1 MKAADRHR
9 CVAISQHPDTHDAP
23 SRPAPSHIAAQS
35 HLSPPDAR
43 GPCTHALTN
52 MPKPLETAFDH
63 PFERGMRNRR
73 AALGD
78 AWVDKSIAKANDFNA
93 GFQHFITEYAWHGAW
108 GRPGLDW
115 KTRRVLV
122 LAVTSAL
129 GRWEEFEVH
138 LRGALT
144 PGNAH
149 TLSIEEV
156 QEALIQI
163 AIYAGVPAANTG
175 YSKALELL
183 RELGMAPQPHPAD
196 QAWHTGVGR
205 SVFTSTRPKLHA
217 TVREA
222 RHGAPEHTIVF
233 SHALG
238 QDSSMW
244 DLVANELAANCRVIC
259 PDTRGHGRSQTPS
272 EPLTLRELAAD
283 AARLIDEV
291 AEGAPVVWV
300 GLSMGGL
307 IGQELALQHP
317 DKVKAL
323 VLANSSSGYDEAG
336 REAIGQRIATVEA
349 QGLAAIS
356 TGTMT
361 RFFSEPFRQKQAA
374 TVARHQRLFE
384 ATDPE
389 GYTAC
394 AAALCDAHFGPK
406 LGQIRQPTLVVAG
419 TADQS
424 IPMETARA
432 LAKGIPSAQLAHL
445 PDCAHLSAVE
455 QPQAF
460 AELIGEFIAGL

>member
-1 MKAADRHR
+1 MHADRPR
-9 CVAISQHPDTHDAP
+9 HPPKT
-23 SRPAPSHIAAQS
+23 
-35 HLSPPDAR
+35 
-43 GPCTHALTN
+43 
-52 MPKPLETAFDH
+52 MPKPQDTPFDH

-78 AWVDKSIAKANDFNA
+78 AWVDKSIAKANSFNA

-149 TLSIEEV
+149 TLSLEEV

-175 YSKALELL
+175 YSKALEIL
-183 RELGMAPQPHPAD
+183 RELGMAPVPHPAD
-196 QAWHTGVGR
+196 QCWHTGVGR
-205 SVFTSTRPKLHA
+205 SVFTHTRPKLHA

-222 RHGAPEHTIVF
+222 RHGQALHTIVF

-238 QDSSMW
+238 QDGSMW
-244 DLVANELAANCRVIC
+244 DQVANEASATCRVIC
-259 PDTRGHGRSQTPS
+259 PDTRGHGRSQTPA
-272 EPLTLRELAAD
+272 EPLTLGELAAD
-283 AARLIDEV
+283 AARLIDEL
-291 AEGAPVVWV
+291 AEGEPVIWV

-307 IGQELALQHP
+307 IGQELALRHP

-323 VLANSSSGYDEAG
+323 VLANTTAGYDQAG
-336 REAIGQRIATVEA
+336 REAMGQRITTVESH
-349 QGLAAIS
+349 GLGAIS
-356 TGTMT
+356 TGTMA
-361 RFFSEPFRQKQAA
+361 RFFSEGFRQQHGA
-374 TVARHQRLFE
+374 TVARHQRLLE

-394 AAALCDAHFGPK
+394 AAALCEAQYAPR
-406 LGQIRQPTLVVAG
+406 LGQIRVPTLVVAG
-419 TADQS
+419 TADLSTPIEAAQQL
-424 IPMETARA
+424 AR
-432 LAKGIPSAQLAHL
+432 GIPGAQLVKL
-445 PDCAHLSAVE
+445 EGCAHLSAVE

-460 AELIGEFIAGL
+460 AEVLGEFVAGL